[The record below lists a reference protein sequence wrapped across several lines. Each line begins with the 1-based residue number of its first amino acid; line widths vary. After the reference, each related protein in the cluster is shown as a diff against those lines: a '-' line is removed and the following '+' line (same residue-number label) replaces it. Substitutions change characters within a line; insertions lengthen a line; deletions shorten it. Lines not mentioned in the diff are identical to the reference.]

1 MFLSLKFSHRMPSLG
16 LRKEWHDNR
25 NINIGLKSAPMNR
38 PRIQSHNFRLWLN
51 LGIVYFVWGSTYAG
65 IAVAGRGFP
74 PLSGMGIRFLIAAGL
89 MATFLKLRG
98 KHGLRISRTEFFA
111 VSQLGILLLVG
122 GIGAVSA
129 AAQHIPSG
137 YVSLLICGTPLYL
150 AVYRTIAG
158 DRPSLRSLFGVLVG
172 IVGMFVLVLVGSP
185 PGAGETADS
194 VFFWSA
200 VVVIGS
206 ISWSL
211 GSFRAKHM
219 KLPKDP
225 LVLTMWQM
233 FMGGL
238 TLTILGFGSG
248 EKLNLQNIEAESW
261 IALVYIILFGSI
273 IAYTSYIWLLENA
286 PISLVATYSYVN
298 PLVAV
303 VIGVGFLGES
313 LELNMVVGGA
323 IVLAGVV
330 ITITAEKPKA
340 P

>member
-1 MFLSLKFSHRMPSLG
+1 MSV
-16 LRKEWHDNR
+16 
-25 NINIGLKSAPMNR
+25 R
-38 PRIQSHNFRLWLN
+38 PQNLRLWLN
-51 LGIVYFVWGSTYAG
+51 LGIVYVVWGSTYAG
-65 IAVAGRGFP
+65 IAVTGRGFP

-89 MATFLKLRG
+89 MAGFLKLRG
-98 KHGLRISRTEFFA
+98 KHNLRISKTEFGA

-129 AAQHIPSG
+129 AEQHIPSG

-150 AVYRTIAG
+150 AIYRTIAG
-158 DRPSLRSLFGVLVG
+158 DRPANRSLFGMLVG
-172 IVGMFVLVLVGSP
+172 LVGMFVLVLMGSEP
-185 PGAGETADS
+185 IKGASADS
-194 VFFWSA
+194 VFFWS
-200 VVVIGS
+200 VVVVLGS
-206 ISWSL
+206 VSWSF
-211 GSFRAKHM
+211 GSFRAKYLP
-219 KLPKDP
+219 LPKDP

-248 EKLNLQNIEAESW
+248 ERLDLQNIEMASW

-273 IAYTSYIWLLENA
+273 IGYTSYIWLLENA

-303 VIGVGFLGES
+303 VIGVALLGES
-313 LELNMVVGGA
+313 LGLNMVIGGA

-330 ITITAEKPKA
+330 LTITAEKPKA

>member
-1 MFLSLKFSHRMPSLG
+1 MSRTSV
-16 LRKEWHDNR
+16 
-25 NINIGLKSAPMNR
+25 R
-38 PRIQSHNFRLWLN
+38 PQNLRLWLN
-51 LGIVYFVWGSTYAG
+51 LGIVYVVWGSTYAG
-65 IAVAGRGFP
+65 IAVTGRGFP

-89 MATFLKLRG
+89 MAAFLKLRG
-98 KHGLRISRTEFFA
+98 KHVLRISKPEFFA

-129 AAQHIPSG
+129 AEQHIPTG

-158 DRPSLRSLFGVLVG
+158 DRPTSRSLFGVLVG
-172 IVGMFVLVLVGSP
+172 LVGMFVLVLMGSEP
-185 PGAGETADS
+185 AKDVSADS
-194 VFFWSA
+194 VFFWS
-200 VVVIGS
+200 VVVVLGS
-206 ISWSL
+206 ISWSF
-211 GSFRAKHM
+211 GSFRAKYM
-219 KLPKDP
+219 TLPKDP

-233 FMGGL
+233 LMGGL

-248 EKLNLQNIEAESW
+248 EQLNLQNVEAESW
-261 IALVYIILFGSI
+261 IALVYIIIFGSI
-273 IAYTSYIWLLENA
+273 IGYTSYIWLLENA

-303 VIGVGFLGES
+303 LIGVGFLGES
-313 LELNMVVGGA
+313 LGLNMIVGGA

-330 ITITAEKPKA
+330 LTITAEKPKA